1 MGAANAR
8 LRHGPPLT
16 ADPPWTEAADGVHL
30 AVRLTPRGGRNAV
43 EGLAA
48 DASGRNA
55 LRIRIGAPPVEGA
68 ANRALIA
75 FLADALGL
83 RAGDVVIRSGEG
95 SRLKRVHL
103 TGSPSAIIPR
113 LAALISPAPPAGR
126 SPPPRRSS

>member
-1 MGAANAR
+1 MGAADAR
-8 LRHGPPLT
+8 LRHSATLSG
-16 ADPPWTEAADGVHL
+16 DPPWTEAADGVHL

-48 DASGRNA
+48 DAGGRSA

-83 RAGDVVIRSGEG
+83 RAGDVVIRSA
-95 SRLKRVHL
+95 RVH
-103 TGSPSAIIPR
+103 G
-113 LAALISPAPPAGR
+113 
-126 SPPPRRSS
+126 